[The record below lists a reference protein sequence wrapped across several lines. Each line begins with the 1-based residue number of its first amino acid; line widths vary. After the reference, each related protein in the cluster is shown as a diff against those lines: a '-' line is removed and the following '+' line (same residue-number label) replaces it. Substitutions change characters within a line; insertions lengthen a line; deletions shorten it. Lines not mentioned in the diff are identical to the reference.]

1 MAFKSPLT
9 STTEFGL
16 MKVGTNLTVTDGTVS
31 ATGGL
36 PNDSYYGKFFSDA
49 NQTNTAINTAL
60 AMSFPNTTLNNGITT
75 AGTVIT
81 FVNAGVYTI
90 IYETQAGITSGGGGD
105 IDIWAIVD
113 GVPLPN
119 SNAITTIPGG
129 GNNLI
134 INRSFLVNLTAG
146 QTMGIQW
153 SSAIANMQLTAL
165 GTQVGPTRPAT
176 NSANFL
182 ATLVRVL

>member
-1 MAFKSPLT
+1 MAYKEPLA
-9 STTEFGL
+9 TTTDFGI
-16 MKVGTNLTVTDGTVS
+16 MKVGTNLTVLNGTVS
-31 ATGGL
+31 ANGIPG
-36 PNDSYYGKFFSDA
+36 DSYYAKFFSDA

-60 AMSFPNTTLNNGITT
+60 DISFPNTTLNNGITT

-81 FVNAGVYTI
+81 FVNAGVYTVT
-90 IYETQAGITSGGGGD
+90 YEVQAGITSGGGGD

-113 GVPLPN
+113 GVILPN

-134 INRSFLVNLTAG
+134 INRSFLINVTAG
-146 QTMGIQW
+146 QTVGIQW

-165 GTQVGPTRPAT
+165 GTQVGPIRPAT

-182 ATLVRVL
+182 ATLVKAL